1 MRAMAENEKIDVMLD
16 LYRILLD
23 WLKRQ
28 ASQVL
33 ILSFGLVMI
42 WKVGTAQIEKLE
54 GKIALVEG
62 RNDALE
68 MEVRKCDAERAAL
81 QVEVRA
87 LQFQLQLAFPKL
99 RIGGK

>member
-16 LYRILLD
+16 LYKILLD
-23 WLKRQ
+23 WVKRQ
-28 ASQVL
+28 ASSVL
-33 ILSFGLVMI
+33 LLSFGLVMI
-42 WKVGTAQIEKLE
+42 WKIGTGQIEKLE
-54 GKIALVEG
+54 VKIAQVEG

-87 LQFQLQLAFPKL
+87 LQFQLQVAFPKL
-99 RIGGK
+99 RLGEK

>member
-1 MRAMAENEKIDVMLD
+1 MADNEKIDVMLG
-16 LYRILLD
+16 LYKILLD

-33 ILSFGLVMI
+33 MLSFGLVMI
-42 WKVGTAQIEKLE
+42 WKVGTGQIEKLE
-54 GKIALVEG
+54 GKIALVES
-62 RNDALE
+62 RNDALQ

-87 LQFQLQLAFPKL
+87 LQFQLQMAFPKL
-99 RIGGK
+99 ALKKQ

>member
-1 MRAMAENEKIDVMLD
+1 MADNEKIDVMLD
-16 LYRILLD
+16 IYKILLD

-33 ILSFGLVMI
+33 MLSFGLVMI
-42 WKVGTAQIEKLE
+42 WKVGTGQIEKLE
-54 GKIALVEG
+54 GKIALVES
-62 RNDALE
+62 RNDALQ

-87 LQFQLQLAFPKL
+87 LQFQLQMAFPKL
-99 RIGGK
+99 ALKKQ

>member
-1 MRAMAENEKIDVMLD
+1 MADNEKIDVMLD
-16 LYRILLD
+16 IYKILLD

-33 ILSFGLVMI
+33 MLSFGLVMI
-42 WKVGTAQIEKLE
+42 WKVGTGQIEKLE
-54 GKIALVEG
+54 GKIALVES
-62 RNDALE
+62 RNDALQ

-87 LQFQLQLAFPKL
+87 LQVQLQMAFPKL
-99 RIGGK
+99 ALKKQ